1 MRDNKGNECL
11 EEFEISEWNKHLRL
25 SISFFDINL
34 LEQDFFCFSKE
45 LCFTYTY
52 IHIYKYSSL

>member
-11 EEFEISEWNKHLRL
+11 VEFEISEWNKHLRL

-34 LEQDFFCFSKE
+34 LEQDFFVSQKNCA
-45 LCFTYTY
+45 LL
-52 IHIYKYSSL
+52 IHIHKYSSF